1 MRATS
6 AGGLG
11 PRMRLPVVFETRVFL
26 LCVVTSSQRKQPWM
40 KQVDSTFPQIRPP
53 NQDTH
58 NRTCVRKQSK
68 RSVNW
73 SGSLELMSQTFQG
86 VRRVEYSSTVE
97 VCYILGLMQKK
108 KLTNQFL
115 WSKQSK
121 QLLQG
126 WPALSS
132 AVNHPCICKRNCSL
146 EYNSFQA
153 GFVLNVTMSYR
164 PREVG
169 RHLTIWILENYTYI
183 CIIRSTKP
191 WSSTIQSE
199 PE

>member
-1 MRATS
+1 MSCRPLLLLQTVHNGHTVFQVQSELTSVWVTPAAFRLVISYYCMRATS

-11 PRMRLPVVFETRVFL
+11 PRMSLPAVFETRVFL

-73 SGSLELMSQTFQG
+73 SGSLELMSQMFQG
-86 VRRVEYSSTVE
+86 VRRVQYSSTVK

-115 WSKQSK
+115 WSK
-121 QLLQG
+121 
-126 WPALSS
+126 
-132 AVNHPCICKRNCSL
+132 
-146 EYNSFQA
+146 
-153 GFVLNVTMSYR
+153 
-164 PREVG
+164 
-169 RHLTIWILENYTYI
+169 
-183 CIIRSTKP
+183 
-191 WSSTIQSE
+191 
-199 PE
+199 